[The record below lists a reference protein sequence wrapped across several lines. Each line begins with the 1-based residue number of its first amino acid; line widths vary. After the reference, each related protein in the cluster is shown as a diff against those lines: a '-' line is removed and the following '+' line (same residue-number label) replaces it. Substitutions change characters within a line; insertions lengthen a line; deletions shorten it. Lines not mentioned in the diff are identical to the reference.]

1 MQESLELSII
11 IVSYNVREFLEQAL
25 LSIHRAVKN
34 ISHEVFVV
42 DNASS
47 DGSADLIARKFPAV
61 RLIRNSTN
69 LGFARANNMAVGQC
83 RGEFICLIN
92 PDTIVQE
99 DTFSVLLAF
108 LRNHPQA
115 GAAGCKILNP
125 DGTLQLACRRS
136 FPTPWVAFTKIVG
149 LASLFPRSRLFGRYN
164 LTYLDPEQPAE
175 VEAISGSFMVIRR
188 EAQQQ
193 VGLLDE
199 MFFMYG
205 EDLDFCYRLNTSGW
219 KIFYVPETQII
230 HFKGESSK
238 KSYFEHRL
246 IFYRAMRI
254 YVRKHFHKGRQ
265 FFPSWFL
272 IFAIYLRTLL
282 SFLNSMLRYLAMPLL
297 DTVLMTMSLLVA
309 IYIRFYPEEFPW
321 RAFLYVHLFYC
332 LAWLISLMS
341 IGSYSRAKLSAA
353 KASSAIA
360 FGWLINS
367 TFTYFFKNIAFS
379 RAVVIYAGFLNLL
392 LIPGWRFLFKRLARS
407 RFHVLNRLFGHSV
420 WSRRTVIVGDLQSLK
435 KLVRRL
441 KARIDNSYDVTGVV
455 VTDSDFYESSL
466 EGIPVLGRLEGLRE
480 IIKRERVQE
489 VIFSTDQLPYDKILS
504 SIAASNGT
512 SVSFK
517 LVPSNLEV
525 IIGKATTDY
534 LDDIPFVDI
543 EYKLHVNLFRL
554 VKRVLDLVLAFVLIL
569 LSSPF
574 FIWLRWIR
582 QFPLLQKSILGAN
595 GKNVYI
601 PSFRDK
607 DVAHPF
613 LQKLPLLF
621 SILRGDLSF
630 VGREISSIQNNRL
643 NDLSLSIKPGL
654 TGFEQI
660 NKQLLLTNEDR
671 ENYHLYY
678 LKNYSPILDIEIL
691 FKSLT
696 RQVPEK

>member
-25 LSIHRAVKN
+25 LSIHKAVKN

-61 RLIRNSTN
+61 KLARNSMN
-69 LGFARANNMAVGQC
+69 LGFARANNLAIGQC
-83 RGEFICLIN
+83 RGKFICLVN

-99 DTFSVLLAF
+99 DTFSVLIDF
-108 LRNHPQA
+108 LRNHPEA
-115 GAAGCKILNP
+115 GAVGCKILNP

-136 FPTPWVAFTKIVG
+136 FPTPWVAFTKITG

-164 LTYLDPEQPAE
+164 LTYLNPEKTSE
-175 VEAISGSFMVIRR
+175 VEAISGSFMVIRKQ
-188 EAQQQ
+188 AQEQI
-193 VGLLDE
+193 GLLDE

-205 EDLDFCYRLNTSGW
+205 EDLDFCYRLNAAGW
-219 KIFYVPETQII
+219 KIYYVPATQII

-238 KSYFEHRL
+238 RSYFEHRL
-246 IFYRAMRI
+246 IFYQAMRI
-254 YVRKHFHKGRQ
+254 YVRKHFRKGRQ
-265 FFPSWFL
+265 LFPSWIL
-272 IFAIYLRTLL
+272 ILAIYLRTVL
-282 SFLNSMLRYLAMPLL
+282 SFLNGMLRYLAMPLF
-297 DTVLMTMSLLVA
+297 DTMLMTISLLVA

-332 LAWLISLMS
+332 FAWLISLMS
-341 IGSYSRAKLSAA
+341 LGLYSKAKLSAA

-360 FGWLINS
+360 FGWLVNS

-379 RAVVIYAGFLNLL
+379 RAVVIYAGFLNML
-392 LIPGWRFLFKRLARS
+392 LIPGWRFLFKRLAHS
-407 RFHVLNRLFGHSV
+407 RLSVLNRFFGRSV
-420 WSRRTVIVGDLQSLK
+420 WSRRTIIVGDLQSLK

-455 VTDSDFYESSL
+455 VTDADFYESSL
-466 EGIPVLGRLEGLRE
+466 EEIPVLGKLEGLSE
-480 IIKRERVQE
+480 IVKRERVQE

-504 SIAASNGT
+504 SMAASNGA

-543 EYKLHVNLFRL
+543 EYKLHVNFFRFI
-554 VKRVLDLVLAFVLIL
+554 KRLLDLVLALVLIL

-574 FIWLRWIR
+574 LIWLRWAR

-601 PSFRDK
+601 QSFRDK
-607 DVAHPF
+607 DVTRPI
-613 LQKLPLLF
+613 LRKLPFLF

-630 VGREISSIQNNRL
+630 VGREISSPQNNRL

-660 NKQLLLTNEDR
+660 NKQLLLTDEDR

-696 RQVPEK
+696 RQVPAR